1 MDKTPDAP
9 YIVEAET
16 KGMPPYGEDDFDV
29 SMIESEF
36 NEAKFHINQAVRF
49 LIRAADVAERYGK
62 AKPIDRL
69 IEKLDD
75 GLSYEMAKVI
85 NKYRKEDG

>member
-1 MDKTPDAP
+1 MERIPDAP

-36 NEAKFHINQAVRF
+36 NEAKFHINQAIRF
-49 LIRAADVAERYGK
+49 LIRAADAAEKYGK

-69 IEKLDD
+69 VEKLDD
-75 GLSYEMAKVI
+75 GISFEMDQVLK
-85 NKYRKEDG
+85 KYKAD

>member
-1 MDKTPDAP
+1 MDKIPDAP

-16 KGMPPYGEDDFDV
+16 KGMPPYEEDDFDV

-49 LIRAADVAERYGK
+49 LIRAADVAEKYGK

-75 GLSYEMAKVI
+75 GFSYEMEQVLK
-85 NKYRKEDG
+85 KFK

>member
-1 MDKTPDAP
+1 MEKIQDAP
-9 YIVEAET
+9 YIVEAEI
-16 KGMPPYGEDDFDV
+16 KGMPPYGEDDFDA

-36 NEAKFHINQAVRF
+36 NEAKFHINQAIRF
-49 LIRAADVAERYGK
+49 LIRAADVAEKYGK

-75 GLSYEMAKVI
+75 GFSYEMEQVLK
-85 NKYRKEDG
+85 KFK

>member
-1 MDKTPDAP
+1 MERIPDAP
-9 YIVEAET
+9 YIVESET

-36 NEAKFHINQAVRF
+36 NEAKFHINQAIRF
-49 LIRAADVAERYGK
+49 LIRAADVAEKYGK

-75 GLSYEMAKVI
+75 GFSYEMEQVLK
-85 NKYRKEDG
+85 KFK

>member
-1 MDKTPDAP
+1 MTDRLPDAP

-16 KGMPPYGEDDFDV
+16 KGMPPYGDDDFDV

-36 NEAKFHINQAVRF
+36 NEAKFHINQAIRF
-49 LIRAADVAERYGK
+49 LIRAADVAEKFGK
-62 AKPIDRL
+62 AQPIDRL

-75 GLSYEMAKVI
+75 GISFEMDQVLK
-85 NKYRKEDG
+85 KFK

>member
-1 MDKTPDAP
+1 MMDRISDAP

-36 NEAKFHINQAVRF
+36 NEAKFHINQAIRF
-49 LIRAADVAERYGK
+49 LIRAADVAEKYGK

-75 GLSYEMAKVI
+75 GFSYEMEQVLK
-85 NKYRKEDG
+85 KFK

>member
-1 MDKTPDAP
+1 MTDRIPDAP

-36 NEAKFHINQAVRF
+36 NEAKFHINQAIRF
-49 LIRAADVAERYGK
+49 LIRAADVAEKYGK
-62 AKPIDRL
+62 AQPIDRL
-69 IEKLDD
+69 VEKLDD
-75 GLSYEMAKVI
+75 GISYEMDQVLK
-85 NKYRKEDG
+85 KFK